1 MNTIERASRTS
12 GRRLYREIWKT
23 VDKLFYDGDRLKE
36 ADWAGK
42 KNLYDARIVDDQS
55 ALACAQEALACLD
68 DSYTRLVSEPQFL
81 QHVQEREDM
90 EESAVFS
97 RILPGNIGYIRI
109 MSFSQS
115 NIFQQVTAEVEKLK
129 ECDGFIVDVRDNGGG
144 LLNET
149 ANCCEYFVAEGLI
162 SGFIHRTARGLY
174 ERASALNNRA
184 FVVIEEK
191 NGKQRKPKL
200 FMRRPA
206 FLAGKPTVVLINE
219 HTASSAELFA
229 SSVIVNGKEKGNC
242 IAIGQKTAGKGI
254 AQTTV
259 TILDGKARL
268 KISHGKFLDANFN
281 WLGDCGQ
288 RVRNGVT
295 PEQFVDDTQ
304 DVNAPLAAA
313 YAHLKQGLGSAQAA
327 PAATSAG
334 VSVQ

>member
-1 MNTIERASRTS
+1 MNKLERASRTS

-23 VDKLFYDGDRLKE
+23 VDKLFYDGERLKE

-42 KNLYDARIVDDQS
+42 KNLYDARIVDEES
-55 ALACAQEALACLD
+55 ALACAAEALACLD
-68 DSYTRLVSEPQFL
+68 DAYTRLVPEVQFQ
-81 QHVQEREDM
+81 QHVQEREDV

-97 RILPGNIGYIRI
+97 RVFPGNIGYIRI

-115 NIFQQVTAEVEKLK
+115 NIFQQVTAEVEQIKA
-129 ECDGFIVDVRDNGGG
+129 CDAFIVDVRDNGGG

-162 SGFIHRTARGLY
+162 SGFVRRTPRGLY
-174 ERASALNNRA
+174 ERASCLNQRA
-184 FVVIEEK
+184 FVVIEER
-191 NGKQRKPKL
+191 NGKEHKPKL

-206 FLAGKPTVVLINE
+206 LLAGKPTVVLINE

-229 SSVIVNGKEKGNC
+229 SSVIVNGKEAGNC
-242 IAIGQKTAGKGI
+242 IAMGQLTAGKGI

-268 KISHGKFLDANFN
+268 KISNAKFMDANLK
-281 WLGDCGQ
+281 WLGDHGQ

-295 PEQFVDDTQ
+295 PEQLVDDSQ

-313 YAHLKQGLGSAQAA
+313 YDHLKQVLGIGSGC
-327 PAATSAG
+327 SN
-334 VSVQ
+334 SK

>member
-1 MNTIERASRTS
+1 MNASERASRTS

-55 ALACAQEALACLD
+55 ALACAAEALACLD
-68 DSYTRLVSEPQFL
+68 DAYTRLVPEVQY
-81 QHVQEREDM
+81 QEHVQERENV

-97 RILPGNIGYIRI
+97 SILPGNIGYMRI

-115 NIFQQVTAEVEKLK
+115 NIFQQVTAEVEKLTA
-129 ECDGFIVDVRDNGGG
+129 CVAFIVDVRDNGGG
-144 LLNET
+144 LLNQT
-149 ANCCEYFVAEGLI
+149 ANCCEFFVAEGLI
-162 SGFIHRTARGLY
+162 SGFVRRTAKGLY
-174 ERASALNNRA
+174 ERASCLNQRA
-184 FVVIEEK
+184 FVVIQER
-191 NGKQRKPKL
+191 NGREIKPKL

-206 FLAGKPTVVLINE
+206 LLAGKPTVVLINE

-229 SSVIVNGKEKGNC
+229 SSVIVNGKEAGNC
-242 IAIGQKTAGKGI
+242 IAMGQQTAGKGI

-268 KISHGKFLDANFN
+268 KITHAKFLDANLK
-281 WLGDCGQ
+281 WLGDQGQ

-295 PEQFVDDTQ
+295 PEKFVDASQ

-313 YAHLKQGLGSAQAA
+313 YAHLKHVLGIGSGC
-327 PAATSAG
+327 S
-334 VSVQ
+334 SK

>member
-1 MNTIERASRTS
+1 MNASERASRTS

-42 KNLYDARIVDDQS
+42 KNLYDARIVDDRS
-55 ALACAQEALACLD
+55 ALACAEEALACLD
-68 DSYTRLVSEPQFL
+68 DAYTRLVPEVQF
-81 QHVQEREDM
+81 QAHVQERENV

-115 NIFQQVTAEVEKLK
+115 NIFQQVTAEVEKLTA
-129 ECDGFIVDVRDNGGG
+129 CVAFIIDVRDNGGG
-144 LLNET
+144 LLNQT
-149 ANCCEYFVAEGLI
+149 ANCCEYFVKEGLI
-162 SGFIHRTARGLY
+162 SGFVRRTSQGLY
-174 ERASALNNRA
+174 ERASCLNQRA

-191 NGKQRKPKL
+191 NGKEFKPKL

-206 FLAGKPTVVLINE
+206 LLAGKPTVVLINE

-229 SSVIVNGKEKGNC
+229 SSVIVNGKEAGNC
-242 IAIGQKTAGKGI
+242 IAMGQQTAGKGI

-268 KISHGKFLDANFN
+268 KITHAKFLDANLK
-281 WLGDCGQ
+281 WLGDQGQ

-295 PEQFVDDTQ
+295 PEKFVDASQ

-313 YAHLKQGLGSAQAA
+313 YAHLKHVLGIGSGC
-327 PAATSAG
+327 S
-334 VSVQ
+334 SK

>member
-1 MNTIERASRTS
+1 MTDINRASRKS
-12 GRRLYREIWKT
+12 GRRLYLEIWKT
-23 VDKLFYDGDRLKE
+23 VDKLFYDGERLKE

-42 KNLYDARIVDDQS
+42 KHLYDARIVDDES
-55 ALACAQEALACLD
+55 ALACAAEALACLD
-68 DSYTRLVSEPQFL
+68 DAYTRLVPEVQFQ
-81 QHVQEREDM
+81 QHVQEREDV

-97 RILPGNIGYIRI
+97 RILSGNIGYIRI

-115 NIFQQVTAEVEKLK
+115 NIFEQVTAEVEKLK
-129 ECDGFIVDVRDNGGG
+129 DCDAFIVDVRDNGGG

-149 ANCCEYFVAEGLI
+149 ANCCEYFVKEGLI
-162 SGFIHRTARGLY
+162 SGFVRRTAEGLY
-174 ERASALNNRA
+174 ERASALNDRA

-191 NGKQRKPKL
+191 EGVQQEPQL

-206 FLAGKPTVVLINE
+206 LLAGKPTVVLINE
-219 HTASSAELFA
+219 HTASAAELFA
-229 SSVIVNGKEKGNC
+229 SSLIVNGKESGNC
-242 IAIGQKTAGKGI
+242 FAMGQLTAGKGI

-268 KISHGKFLDANFN
+268 KISHAKFLDANLK

-295 PEQFVDDTQ
+295 PEQFVDATE

-313 YAHLKQGLGSAQAA
+313 YAHLKQVLRL
-327 PAATSAG
+327 
-334 VSVQ
+334 V